1 MGIALRYIAA
11 PVLAASVAV
20 TIAAATASAMAEPQH
35 ARTVDASTASPDH
48 GVVTVASS
56 VALTTP
62 TATPPV
68 RPRSGHY
75 PASAARLTRPCLW
88 WQLPS
93 VRLQSPPRQL
103 LPPPVGLCDSW

>member
-35 ARTVDASTASPDH
+35 ARTVDASTASPDQSTASPDQ

-62 TATPPV
+62 TAT
-68 RPRSGHY
+68 
-75 PASAARLTRPCLW
+75 
-88 WQLPS
+88 
-93 VRLQSPPRQL
+93 SPPAATDNSGGIVQW
-103 LPPPVGLCDSW
+103 PSP